1 MSLYRKRL
9 SPNGDNSSVGTYYA
23 DTSALVKRYVHE
35 QGTVWVTG
43 LTDPA
48 NGHELYTV
56 RLAGPEMIAALFRR
70 SRVGSITLADA
81 TRAAHNFRLDWQ
93 HQYLVLEVTTSV
105 AERAMDLAEKDGLR
119 GYDAVHLAVALE
131 VESRQLPLGLA
142 NLVFV
147 SADDAQRRAASTN
160 GLLVENP
167 NVYS

>member
-1 MSLYRKRL
+1 M
-9 SPNGDNSSVGTYYA
+9 GAYYA
-23 DTSALVKRYVHE
+23 DTSALVKRYVHG

-70 SRVGSITLADA
+70 SRVGSITAADA
-81 TRAAHNFRLDWQ
+81 TRAAYNFRLDWR
-93 HQYLVLEVTTSV
+93 HQYLVLEVTMSV
-105 AERAMDLAEKDGLR
+105 ADRAMGLAEKDGLR

-131 VESRQLPLGLA
+131 IESRRLSLGLA
-142 NLVFV
+142 NVTFV

-160 GLLVENP
+160 GLSVENP
-167 NVYS
+167 NAYP